1 MEREATVDE
10 ARRDDTIAKMNT
22 AKPPGTVT
30 TAPRRIVTAPVHSQA
45 CRSDAAP
52 STPQP
57 GGIETLYSHPSVK
70 IIAFTAGPRVFD
82 SPGRTVSSPIEV
94 EPGSLSWSSQLER
107 TIAVGPFRIYR
118 APGSVAFLNCGSALQ
133 PILPK
138 SQCWCIDECSSKFVL
153 QIRRPQYW
161 RIEIAV
167 DVEKAQALRDV
178 FDKIL
183 QFEKTPCP
191 FQRAFTV
198 ELPERPQQA
207 VKKRPWTPVQ
217 RKPSLQFPPTP
228 VTPEAEPPI
237 ALMGKRS
244 SDFYKQTS
252 GSPAENATTPTLP
265 TIQKI
270 RRRKNNASAQTAGA
284 EETPTPTLTP
294 ALTPILSPTVQENME
309 AESLLEGPSKTNI
322 EPKEEVADETLAAE
336 ATAAITRPHLGFQ
349 ASRSVTAPPQ
359 LSLLTPSSKPRTE
372 TCELAESQAEDKEEQ
387 NPEPNS
393 PTDSSASFHSL
404 QSWHSSKGPL
414 PPSPPLSN
422 PNSPRTFPYP
432 HENIP
437 LPHPVSSRVEL
448 EDKEPPMTALRQ
460 TFIEGDFSPLRAPQD
475 DASVDESSPKDQSV
489 SVSSDCA
496 SDTSVSHASSCEDT
510 SQRPHTPATAAS
522 TSTDLSRRPRIRH
535 RPTTSNISV
544 SQALSPLPSAA
555 NLFSPH
561 SKFRALGR
569 PTTRLQAVSRIPG
582 AIIHKTCEILL
593 SPPSHLINL
602 MLNVAARI
610 TSGEWRGFVF
620 GVGESGEQIPVQWDY
635 SDSSD
640 TASTTGRCW
649 EVNNDDGSEG
659 DAAQPWQE
667 SRISVADAAKARIET
682 ALASKVPAADD
693 CQNWEVD

>member
-1 MEREATVDE
+1 MEREATIDE
-10 ARRDDTIAKMNT
+10 ARRDDTIPKMNI
-22 AKPPGTVT
+22 AKPPGTVNA
-30 TAPRRIVTAPVHSQA
+30 APRRIVTAPVHSQA
-45 CRSDAAP
+45 SRPDVAP
-52 STPQP
+52 SAPQP

-82 SPGRTVSSPIEV
+82 SLGRKVSSPIEV

-178 FDKIL
+178 FEKIL

-198 ELPERPQQA
+198 ELPERPQQS

-265 TIQKI
+265 AIQKI
-270 RRRKNNASAQTAGA
+270 RRKNSAFTQTEGS

-294 ALTPILSPTVQENME
+294 ALTPTLKATVQENVE
-309 AESLLEGPSKTNI
+309 VESLSQGPSKTNI
-322 EPKEEVADETLAAE
+322 EPKAEVPDEVLAVD
-336 ATAAITRPHLGFQ
+336 ATAAITRQHLGFQ

-359 LSLLTPSSKPRTE
+359 LSLMTPSSKPPTE
-372 TCELAESQAEDKEEQ
+372 TCELAEPQAEYTEEQ
-387 NPEPNS
+387 NSELNS

-437 LPHPVSSRVEL
+437 LPPPVSSRVEL

-460 TFIEGDFSPLRAPQD
+460 SFVEGDLSPMRAPHE
-475 DASVDESSPKDQSV
+475 DASVDESSLKDQSV

-496 SDTSVSHASSCEDT
+496 SETSISHASSCEDT

-522 TSTDLSRRPRIRH
+522 ASTDLSRRPRIRH
-535 RPTTSNISV
+535 RPTTSSISV
-544 SQALSPLPSAA
+544 SRALSPLPSAA

-561 SKFRALGR
+561 NKFRALGR

-593 SPPSHLINL
+593 SPPSHLISL

-610 TSGEWRGFVF
+610 TGGEWRGFVF
-620 GVGESGEQIPVQWDY
+620 GVGESGEQIPVHWDY

-640 TASTTGRCW
+640 TGSTTGRCW
-649 EVNNDDGSEG
+649 EVNDDDNAEG
-659 DAAQPWQE
+659 DAAQSWQE
-667 SRISVADAAKARIET
+667 SRISATDAGKATTET
-682 ALASKVPAADD
+682 ALATNESAADD
-693 CQNWEVD
+693 CQSWEVD

>member
-1 MEREATVDE
+1 MEKEAAVDE
-10 ARRDDTIAKMNT
+10 ARRDDTIAKMNI
-22 AKPPGTVT
+22 AKLPGTVN

-45 CRSDAAP
+45 SRADAAP

-70 IIAFTAGPRVFD
+70 IIAFTAGPRTFD

-198 ELPERPQQA
+198 ELPQRPQTS

-244 SDFYKQTS
+244 SDFYKQAS

-265 TIQKI
+265 AIQKT
-270 RRRKNNASAQTAGA
+270 RRRNSASAKTEGS

-294 ALTPILSPTVQENME
+294 DLTATLIPVVQGNIKTEPLSQD
-309 AESLLEGPSKTNI
+309 SSKTNI
-322 EPKEEVADETLAAE
+322 EPILAIDAK
-336 ATAAITRPHLGFQ
+336 AAITRHHLGFQ

-359 LSLLTPSSKPRTE
+359 LSLLKPSSKPCTE
-372 TCELAESQAEDKEEQ
+372 TCELGESHAEDSEEQ
-387 NPEPNS
+387 NSEPNS

-437 LPHPVSSRVEL
+437 LPQPVSSRVQL

-460 TFIEGDFSPLRAPQD
+460 SFAEGDLSHTIAPHE
-475 DASVDESSPKDQSV
+475 DASVDESSLKDQSV
-489 SVSSDCA
+489 SVSSDCI
-496 SDTSVSHASSCEDT
+496 SETSASHASSCEDT

-535 RPTTSNISV
+535 RPTTSSISV
-544 SQALSPLPSAA
+544 SRALSPLPSAA

-561 SKFRALGR
+561 NKFRALGR

-610 TSGEWRGFVF
+610 TGGEWRGFVF

-640 TASTTGRCW
+640 TGSTTGRCW
-649 EVNNDDGSEG
+649 EVNDDDDAEG
-659 DAAQPWQE
+659 DDVQSWQE
-667 SRISVADAAKARIET
+667 SRISATDGAKARIET
-682 ALASKVPAADD
+682 ALASKESAVDD
-693 CQNWEVD
+693 CQGWEVD

>member
-1 MEREATVDE
+1 MEKEAAVDE
-10 ARRDDTIAKMNT
+10 TRRDDTTAKMNI
-22 AKPPGTVT
+22 AKPPGTVN
-30 TAPRRIVTAPVHSQA
+30 TAPRRIVTAPVHSQSSR
-45 CRSDAAP
+45 CDTPP

-70 IIAFTAGPRVFD
+70 IIAFTAGPRIFD

-198 ELPERPQQA
+198 ELPERPQPT

-270 RRRKNNASAQTAGA
+270 RRRKNSAFTQTEGA
-284 EETPTPTLTP
+284 EETPTPAMTPTLTP
-294 ALTPILSPTVQENME
+294 TVQKNIEL
-309 AESLLEGPSKTNI
+309 ESLSQGPSETNI
-322 EPKEEVADETLAAE
+322 EPKAEVPGENLAVD
-336 ATAAITRPHLGFQ
+336 ATSAITRQHPGFQ
-349 ASRSVTAPPQ
+349 ASRAVTAPPQ
-359 LSLLTPSSKPRTE
+359 LSLLTPSPTPRTE
-372 TCELAESQAEDKEEQ
+372 TCELAASQAEDTEEQ
-387 NPEPNS
+387 NSEPNS

-404 QSWHSSKGPL
+404 QSWNSSKGPL

-422 PNSPRTFPYP
+422 TNSPRTFPYP

-437 LPHPVSSRVEL
+437 LPQPVSSRVEL

-460 TFIEGDFSPLRAPQD
+460 SFVEGDLSPMRAPKE
-475 DASVDESSPKDQSV
+475 DASVDDSSLKDQSV

-496 SDTSVSHASSCEDT
+496 SETSVSHASSCEDT

-535 RPTTSNISV
+535 RPTTSSISV
-544 SQALSPLPSAA
+544 SRTLSPLPSAA

-561 SKFRALGR
+561 NKFRALGR

-610 TSGEWRGFVF
+610 TGGEWRGFVF

-640 TASTTGRCW
+640 TGSTTGRCW
-649 EVNNDDGSEG
+649 EVNDDGDADS
-659 DAAQPWQE
+659 DAAQSWQE
-667 SRISVADAAKARIET
+667 SRISATDAAKARIET
-682 ALASKVPAADD
+682 AIVSKESAADD
-693 CQNWEVD
+693 CQSWEVD